1 MKSKAKQTTLNQV
14 TEARLKKNQEKRY
27 EIPVKKLVKRILEIN
42 KGNWKDTY
50 LTWICVLIETV
61 AEVLVAFFLQYL
73 IDGIN
78 ALNTTNNLTPI
89 FVYSGGILALA
100 IIAAAT
106 GIIAGVYAASAS
118 AGFGRNLRREIFM
131 KIQTYSFE
139 NIDKFSTSSIV
150 TRTTT
155 DVTNVQNAF
164 LMVIRSVIRAPIMMI
179 FALIMCLITK
189 WELAMIFLA
198 LIPITLGL
206 LILIASKAH
215 PIFERIFNH
224 YDMMNENVEEDVEGI
239 RAVKSF
245 NRENTQVEIFKD
257 SSNFI
262 NNNFIKAESL
272 LSFNAPI
279 MDFASYSAMLLLSY
293 FGAWIIVKKLDTSFT
308 VGSLTTLITYIM
320 MILIALMM
328 ISTIYVMLII
338 SRNSAER
345 IIELIDEK
353 PVITNCEN
361 PIYEIRDGQIDF
373 DNVTFAY
380 NNDKPVLENIDLH
393 LKSGETLGIIGPTGS
408 SKTTLISLIAR
419 LYDATSGDIKV
430 GGVNVK
436 NYDIVSLRNAC
447 AVVLQKNTLFTGTIR
462 SNLLFGN
469 KDATDEQLYDAL
481 KLSEAYDF
489 VMSFKEGLDHPISEG
504 GNNVSGGQKQRL
516 CIARALLK
524 NPKILIL
531 DDTTSACDT
540 HTDALI
546 RANLA
551 LTKPEVTKL
560 IISQR
565 VSSIKDCDK
574 IIVLE
579 KGKIIASG
587 NNDELMNN
595 CPIYKELYE
604 SQLGGGDFDAQ
615 D

>member
-1 MKSKAKQTTLNQV
+1 MKSKTKQTTLNQV

-78 ALNTTNNLTPI
+78 NLNETNNLSSI
-89 FVYSGGILALA
+89 FAYSGGILALA
-100 IIAAAT
+100 ILAAAT
-106 GIIAGVYAASAS
+106 GIIAGVFAANAS

-245 NRENTQVEIFKD
+245 NREKTQVEIFKD

-262 NNNFIKAESL
+262 HNNFIKAESL

-279 MDFASYSAMLLLSY
+279 MDFASYAAMLLLSY
-293 FGAWIIVKKLDTSFT
+293 FGAWIIVKHLDNSFT

-320 MILIALMM
+320 MILMALMM

-353 PVITNCEN
+353 PIITNCKD
-361 PIYEIRDGQIDF
+361 PIYEIDNGQIDF
-373 DNVTFAY
+373 DNVSFAY
-380 NNDKPVLENIDLH
+380 QSDKPVLENIDLH

-419 LYDATSGDIKV
+419 LYDATSGEVKV
-430 GGVNVK
+430 AGINVK

-469 KDATDEQLYDAL
+469 KDATDEQLIEAL

-489 VMSFKEGLDHPISEG
+489 VMSFKEGLDHPIAEG

-540 HTDALI
+540 HTDSLI
-546 RANLA
+546 RNNLA

-579 KGKIIASG
+579 KGQIIASG

>member
-1 MKSKAKQTTLNQV
+1 MKSKTKQTTLNQV

-27 EIPVKKLVKRILEIN
+27 EIPVKKLIKRILEIN

-50 LTWICVLIETV
+50 LTWICVLVETV

-73 IDGIN
+73 INGIN
-78 ALNTTNNLTPI
+78 NLNTTNNLSSI
-89 FVYSGGILALA
+89 FAYSGGILALA

-106 GIIAGVYAASAS
+106 GIIAGIYAANAS

-245 NRENTQVEIFKD
+245 NREKTQVEIFKD

-262 NNNFIKAESL
+262 YNNFIKAESL

-279 MDFASYSAMLLLSY
+279 MDFASYAAMLLLSY
-293 FGAWIIVKKLDTSFT
+293 FGAWIIVNHLDASFNI
-308 VGSLTTLITYIM
+308 GELTTLITYIM

-353 PVITNCEN
+353 PIITNCKD
-361 PIYEIRDGQIDF
+361 PIYEIENGQIDF

-380 NNDKPVLENIDLH
+380 NRDKPVLENINLH

-419 LYDATSGDIKV
+419 LYDATSGEVKV
-430 GGVNVK
+430 AGINVK

-469 KDATDEQLYDAL
+469 KDATDEQLIEAL

-540 HTDALI
+540 HTDSLI
-546 RANLA
+546 RSNLA

-579 KGKIIASG
+579 KGQIIASG